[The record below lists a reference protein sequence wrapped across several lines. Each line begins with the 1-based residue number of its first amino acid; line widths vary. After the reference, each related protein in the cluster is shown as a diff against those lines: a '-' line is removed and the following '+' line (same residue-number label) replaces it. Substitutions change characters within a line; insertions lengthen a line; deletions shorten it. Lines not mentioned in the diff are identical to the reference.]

1 MDLLDIAPS
10 YPLTERENWRVLTFE
25 AESGIEQRVAKWA
38 FPKREWEV
46 RYIGT
51 NYSEV
56 NSVREFLRK
65 QYGGAISFFWKEPYQ
80 SSRNRVKMGYGD
92 GSRTDWIIPVLNAAT
107 LVFHVNSTIVSPS
120 VNSTGGQNGLGIAT
134 FSAPASG
141 APVDFDYTDGNLTT
155 IVRLKESFQ
164 FNLQAPLCFG
174 DMAFSIVETLEQTP
188 ES

>member
-10 YPLTERENWRVLTFE
+10 YPLVERENWRVLIFE
-25 AESGIEQRVAKWA
+25 AESGIEQRVAKWV
-38 FPKREWEV
+38 FPKREWDV
-46 RYIGT
+46 KYIGT

-65 QYGGAISFFWKEPYQ
+65 QYGPATSFYWKEPYTT
-80 SSRNRVKMGYGD
+80 SRNRVKMGFGD
-92 GSRTDWIIPVLNAAT
+92 GTRTDWIIPVLGAGT
-107 LVFHVNSTIVSPS
+107 LTFHVNSAIVVPA
-120 VNSTGGQNGLGIAT
+120 VNSAGGANGMGIAT

-141 APVDFDYTDGNLTT
+141 AAVDVDYTDGYMTT
-155 IVRLKESFQ
+155 IVRLKDQFQ

-174 DMAFSIVETLEQTP
+174 DMSFSIIETLEQTP